1 MLTMILAIS
10 CTLIGVNAQSEEK
23 IEMFSYSINTTG
35 PVWLE
40 YNCQQTACQGMEL
53 IVNNSG
59 LIHKNSDPHTVEWE
73 GMVEGNISWQLLV
86 EEDIRYIKMIVD
98 YIKVSLLNFAY
109 FGRVSEREK

>member
-86 EEDIRYIKMIVD
+86 EEGISEELIEFDSII
-98 YIKVSLLNFAY
+98 SN
-109 FGRVSEREK
+109 RVKFNQFFTNTLFY